1 MIKFTAVPITLDAA
15 AGEDAPRTITGIA
28 VPWDTV
34 ATVSGGEKVMFKR
47 GAFDLNAKSARL
59 LENHDGR
66 PIGIVNELIDLDN
79 GLGFTATFAR
89 SKAADDVVEL
99 ILMSAYDSVSVG
111 AVPQKFKY
119 DKNGVMVVS
128 SASLQELSVVAV
140 PAYADAT
147 IDSIAASE
155 PDPEEVEEESTE
167 PQPDTSLQE
176 ETMSQ
181 ETQVEA
187 SAPDAIPTS
196 PIFASAKRE
205 FKLPSASEYIAS
217 FVRGGH
223 DFAQLNENI
232 RAAAPDITTPDIPG
246 VIPTPIVQPI
256 FNSFVGSRPLVDAT
270 SVRQMPQGGSIFIR
284 PVVSVHSSI
293 GTATQNTTITASAFE
308 VNDVQITKTIQG
320 GYVEIS
326 EASLDWSQPEVLS
339 ALLDDMAR
347 VYADR
352 TDLLACS
359 ELQTGTTNSNNFAN
373 ASIAD
378 PAYWVEWMYTAAAD
392 ILSGSNGNL
401 PSILAVSPNVWKLMG
416 SLSDTADRPLFPQVG
431 PMNAYGSLNAAST
444 SGAFAFGLRV
454 VVDRNL
460 TSAGMTILDPRA
472 LENWENAK
480 GAISVEMPSQ
490 LSRQIAFRGYW
501 ASKLID
507 PTLSIKAAFV

>member
-1 MIKFTAVPITLDAA
+1 LKIELQAQLFSINAADPDGTPRRVVEGVAIPWNVEAV
-15 AGEDAPRTITGIA
+15 
-28 VPWDTV
+28 
-34 ATVSGGEKVMFKR
+34 VSGGQRVKFLPGSLPTD
-47 GAFDLNAKSARL
+47 GANPKFILGHDMTKPLGMVSERVSTPDAMLFSASLYDTNLANETL
-59 LENHDGR
+59 LQAG
-66 PIGIVNELIDLDN
+66 PGQ
-79 GLGFTATFAR
+79 F
-89 SKAADDVVEL
+89 
-99 ILMSAYDSVSVG
+99 YDSVSVG
-111 AVPQKFKY
+111 VEPTDYSFEGSTMVVKAGNWTELSLLPFGAFEGAKVAVAAEAPETQDPTPTDSEEEPEVATQETPDTVEAAVP
-119 DKNGVMVVS
+119 
-128 SASLQELSVVAV
+128 
-140 PAYADAT
+140 
-147 IDSIAASE
+147 
-155 PDPEEVEEESTE
+155 
-167 PQPDTSLQE
+167 
-176 ETMSQ
+176 
-181 ETQVEA
+181 TQVIYA
-187 SAPDAIPTS
+187 GP
-196 PIFASAKRE
+196 KRE

-223 DFAQLNENI
+223 DFAQLNDNI
-232 RAAAPDITTPDIPG
+232 RAAAPDVTTPEIPG

-270 SVRQMPQGGSIFIR
+270 TLRQMPQGGAVFIR

-293 GTATQNTTITASAFE
+293 GTAVQNTTITASAFE
-308 VNDVQITKTIQG
+308 IDDVQITKTIQG

-326 EASLDWSQPEVLS
+326 EASLDWSQPEVLG

-431 PMNAYGSLNAAST
+431 PMNAFGSLNAAST
-444 SGAFAFGLRV
+444 MGAFAFGLRV

-472 LENWENAK
+472 LESYENAR